1 MRYWPDWFALLARA
15 QLGTRLEGVGYSRA
29 CATFEARLLEM
40 ASIPSFSD
48 LLQQAEKLTADIDHG
63 QELPRVNRNLHQ
75 IAEAGQRLLNKTKGV
90 TDESTDVKA

>member
-1 MRYWPDWFALLARA
+1 VVD
-15 QLGTRLEGVGYSRA
+15 YSRA